1 MVKEDGRYE
10 INKHWYAHIMV
21 EILFSDL
28 LMEIKT
34 VASSFL
40 FTLLNFYF
48 PTTPMPGKSLGSPF
62 PQRCSPCCCCLFA
75 VCWGGSRHWCS
86 AVLTDWSRG
95 SNCTAQLT
103 QQLEPAE
110 GVDALLPSHFLIQE
124 VAVTHT
130 ALNLTAEV
138 PQSFHLARS
147 LLSFPPSAHDYQRFC
162 SV

>member
-1 MVKEDGRYE
+1 MKLTNTDTLTSWLKYFFL
-10 INKHWYAHIMV
+10 IYWWNKNSGIV
-21 EILFSDL
+21 FSFHF
-28 LMEIKT
+28 
-34 VASSFL
+34 AQFL
-40 FTLLNFYF
+40 PVF

-86 AVLTDWSRG
+86 AVLIDWSRG
-95 SNCTAQLT
+95 SNCTTQLT
-103 QQLEPAE
+103 QQLEPVE

-124 VAVTHT
+124 VVATHP

-147 LLSFPPSAHDYQRFC
+147 LLIFPPSAHD
-162 SV
+162 